1 TSALLDQA
9 LTGIFIDQAW
19 AQIGLPLV
27 KLDVSIPV
35 YNIDGTLNA
44 GGCIMHKCSFV
55 VEYQGH
61 RERVTAEATQLG
73 KINLILGW
81 TWLFK
86 HNPEID
92 WQTG

>member
-1 TSALLDQA
+1 
-9 LTGIFIDQAW
+9 
-19 AQIGLPLV
+19 PLV
-27 KLDVSIPV
+27 KLDVSIPI
-35 YNIDGTLNA
+35 YNVDGMLNV
-44 GGCIMHKCSFV
+44 GGCITHKCAFV

-61 RERVTAEATQLG
+61 REQVTAEATQLG